1 MAIQMKGRIVKGNM
15 VEVKRSEASEVRTD
29 EWKERVDLEAESLL
43 GQSENL
49 SKLRTFIHDN

>member
-1 MAIQMKGRIVKGNM
+1 MKGRIVKGNM
-15 VEVKRSEASEVRTD
+15 VEVKRSEASEVKTD

>member
-15 VEVKRSEASEVRTD
+15 VEVNRSEASEVRTD
-29 EWKERVDLEAESLL
+29 EWKERVDLGAESLL